1 MIQRFCDRCGKAI
14 PRASLEDPVCIVK
27 KKYLSANQTEEWL
40 DLCGNCAV
48 SLEHLVRGFKRG
60 CAMNWVNIND
70 GLPEEKINP
79 VTKDFQGVLCAT
91 TFGDARLYNY
101 GTLYGCH
108 EGHFWHG
115 SGIMDKYVTHWMPLP
130 SMPQDGDDQ

>member
-1 MIQRFCDRCGKAI
+1 
-14 PRASLEDPVCIVK
+14 
-27 KKYLSANQTEEWL
+27 
-40 DLCGNCAV
+40 
-48 SLEHLVRGFKRG
+48 
-60 CAMNWVNIND
+60 MNWINVDD

-79 VTKDFQGVLCAT
+79 ITRDFQGVLCAT
-91 TFGDARLYNY
+91 TFGDVRLYNY

>member
-1 MIQRFCDRCGKAI
+1 
-14 PRASLEDPVCIVK
+14 
-27 KKYLSANQTEEWL
+27 
-40 DLCGNCAV
+40 
-48 SLEHLVRGFKRG
+48 
-60 CAMNWVNIND
+60 MNWVNIND